1 MEFGTIAEFGF
12 TIFWLEQGMLTCSS
26 LEQSVKDDV
35 ALLRDSPLIRREMNV
50 RGYIY
55 DIKSGKLE
63 EVAVSKWQIEYI

>member
-1 MEFGTIAEFGF
+1 
-12 TIFWLEQGMLTCSS
+12 MLTCSS

-63 EVAVSKWQIEYI
+63 EVTVSK